1 MGRWQ
6 PSTDEG
12 YERLVKGNVMR
23 AQQHIAERIRKSQG
37 KPDELDEEVVL
48 MELGE
53 MMHEDGFNEEVIAT
67 QIELLRYFSEKS
79 EPNMKRQRSWSMG
92 SWEEVGREERESFV
106 NMIHRLNVDQDD
118 EAPVEE
124 QAANGPDDVLP
135 GEDETFHKVG
145 ECYRLPG
152 VHFKKYILGE
162 LMPEEGAR
170 CASQS
175 LAAKRWW
182 QIAVQV

>member
-1 MGRWQ
+1 MPEDIKKQMGRWQ

-135 GEDETFHKVG
+135 GEDEEEEADLAEGVALRGCHGGQRLLPKVWRPSAG
-145 ECYRLPG
+145 GR
-152 VHFKKYILGE
+152 
-162 LMPEEGAR
+162 
-170 CASQS
+170 
-175 LAAKRWW
+175 
-182 QIAVQV
+182 